1 MARFETFAKDIQM
14 ATADIAPDQIS
25 AHLAR
30 FARDELAKA
39 IKAGEATANYDLF
52 VNNRPATSEFVVE
65 APGPIVY
72 EFSWWR
78 VVIRFALDFLVK
90 SSPRKSGQFAASFIV
105 IVGGKVVT
113 DFSNIQPSAEVIIT
127 NAQPYVRKVQVGA
140 MQMSVPDQ
148 IFDRARSAIARKFG
162 TTSFSSNVKFLTLS
176 GGLHPLIPYVLKGEY
191 ARRRNQ
197 WVAAVNSGRLRG
209 AKRVERRKDRDA
221 GMPITY
227 PSLILNMVD

>member
-1 MARFETFAKDIQM
+1 MSRFETFARDIKV

-30 FARDELAKA
+30 YARQELAKE
-39 IKAGEATANYDLF
+39 IKAGRATPTYGIF
-52 VNNRPATSEFVVE
+52 VNGRPGLPEEAVE

-90 SSPRKSGQFAASFIV
+90 NSPRKSGRFATSFIV

-113 DFSNIQPSAEVIIT
+113 SFDQIPPSAEVVIT

-140 MQMSVPDQ
+140 MKMSVPPK
-148 IFDRARSAIARKFG
+148 IFDKARSAVARKFG
-162 TTSFSSNVKFLTLS
+162 VQTFRYEVRFLDLAA
-176 GGLHPLIPYVLKGEY
+176 GLHPLIPYRLKHSQG
-191 ARRRNQ
+191 
-197 WVAAVNSGRLRG
+197 
-209 AKRVERRKDRDA
+209 RRKDRQA

-227 PSLILNMVD
+227 PSLILNMVE

>member
-1 MARFETFAKDIQM
+1 MARFDTFAKDIQM

-30 FARDELAKA
+30 FAREELEKA
-39 IKAGEATANYDLF
+39 IKAGKATANYDLF
-52 VNNRPATSEFVVE
+52 VNYRPATSEFVVE

-78 VVIRFALDFLVK
+78 IVIKFALEFLVK
-90 SSPRKSGQFAASFIV
+90 NSPRQSGRFASSFIV
-105 IVGGKVVT
+105 IVDGKVVT
-113 DFSNIQPSAEVIIT
+113 EFDKIPPSAEVIIT

-140 MQMSVPDQ
+140 MKMTVPPK
-148 IFDRARSAIARKFG
+148 IFDKARSAVARQFG
-162 TTSFSSNVKFLTLS
+162 VQTFRYEVRFLDLS
-176 GGLHPLIPYVLKGEY
+176 GGLHPLIPYRLKGS
-191 ARRRNQ
+191 Q
-197 WVAAVNSGRLRG
+197 G
-209 AKRVERRKDRDA
+209 RRKDRQA